1 MGGFVPGPVIRFT
14 VDAPGLS
21 QAVAPAMQDVKN
33 QARATSQA
41 IADDWRRMAAQMRA
55 ATVQGAM
62 SQRDLNSVHGALVVS
77 LDKEINLLRQRE
89 TLTNRELAS
98 LKAMTLERE
107 RQASALKNGGP
118 GITRGTEQAL
128 GQVSTQTTLG
138 IERMVDSL
146 VNRYMGGAAGA
157 LTRTLRDVSYYSML
171 ATGGTSAGG
180 GGILS
185 GFTGGLSKLAEMI
198 PAQTLLVGGF
208 ATAIGALG
216 IAGATAAHHLEETAQ
231 SINNVSAATGL
242 SATQVQ
248 VYSELA
254 KEMGLDANSITMEFA
269 RLQSQIGEFI
279 TKGKG
284 ADESS
289 QALIKV
295 LSGFGISVKDAQ
307 GHVRDIN
314 SILEDFA
321 DVTDQVGD
329 KNART
334 ALRLE
339 AFGTRGR
346 IVAQMM
352 NQATLEGKSFRDV
365 LQEISGSNVIIP
377 QSQIDSLQA
386 AKVHWDELTRT
397 ARGYVTVAEEILAKG
412 FLAVVPSLPESVTHI
427 PADRQQSPYATLT
440 PAQRAAMSGTLT
452 PGQSFTFGVSQAD
465 IDAVNA
471 KLLKQ
476 AEIIKDGGKNQYD
489 LAQAEKN
496 YAEAVK
502 DGQGAIAEQY
512 AKQIASL
519 QNIVGLEKSRA
530 EIAKRFRDEL
540 FKDNTTSH
548 PNEKDQTLDFLLQR
562 LTGGTPAQQARALAG
577 ALPTAPTPG
586 AGLYGALGPLG
597 SGAPSNE
604 EITAQAQKV
613 HQELIDLNMSAE
625 DKIRQQYNQE
635 PDYWKFIQQ
644 QFPIY
649 AQEASN
655 AIIDI
660 KKIEAQKLQEL
671 ADKAF
676 EKYKN
681 EAGQLFESLIS
692 GNTKDF
698 SKKLQKDIEDA
709 VLEPFKDAFEESF
722 GKMLQSVAGIFS
734 GSSSGTSGSTPV
746 SSASQSIS
754 QAIAK
759 LGNFFGLKT
768 SPNAPGGT
776 AGTFPGSIG
785 VSGSGSGT
793 AATLAAHLATQAM
806 YVQAQ
811 TVYLNGGG
819 VGSGSGPAGSSGGVG
834 GFTNPGVGSDFLAN
848 NNTPFGISS
857 FYGNNNPF
865 SGNGPLASYGN
876 GSQNPM
882 AKLLSS
888 TFGQDLTSIA
898 PGLLMGGLA
907 ALSGNTPAQ
916 AIAAGTTASS
926 LVKAFGNPTYNAKGQ
941 ATNFAGKL
949 GQGFQ
954 GAGLLAAGISQ
965 GGVTGGLEDV
975 AGGAQIGTAI
985 APGIGTAIG
994 AAVGA
999 MIGIV
1004 NGIFGA
1010 NSWQDRVKAAMNNQA
1025 IYLPPSENF
1034 SFASNGSIGSTLST
1048 GFSQSGQTFSQYGI
1062 NQPFYANAIY
1072 GPLTNAQKLQLAQT
1086 ELGMNSNQ
1094 PFLGFPNSST
1104 NPFEGG
1110 SIPGYKAYPT
1120 SPMPYIGNAPLG
1132 FNPPMSQPAPEI
1144 HFHIPNYVDQHS
1156 ASFVFKNLAPAIAD
1170 AVAPHLSRSIYTSSS
1185 GMSNGVRTAVNLP

>member
-1 MGGFVPGPVIRFT
+1 MGGFIPGPVIKFQ

-21 QAVAPAMQDVKN
+21 AAVAPAMQDVRN

-55 ATVQGAM
+55 SVSLGVT
-62 SQRDLNSVHGALVVS
+62 SQKDMNVAHAALVTS
-77 LDKEINLLRQRE
+77 LDKEINLLRQRDQLS
-89 TLTNRELAS
+89 TKELAN

-107 RQASALKNGGP
+107 RQASALKIGGP
-118 GITRGTEQAL
+118 GLTRGTEQAL

-146 VNRYMGGAAGA
+146 VNRYLGGAAGA
-157 LTRTLRDVSYYSML
+157 LFRTARDVSYYS
-171 ATGGTSAGG
+171 AQASGTTGGS
-180 GGILS
+180 GGIFSSFTS
-185 GFTGGLSKLAEMI
+185 G
-198 PAQTLLVGGF
+198 
-208 ATAIGALG
+208 
-216 IAGATAAHHLEETAQ
+216 AGTIMSSISPVTAAVGTFTAALAAEAAILGSVSKHMVDYAQ
-231 SINNVSAATGL
+231 SIQNTAAATGL
-242 SATQVQ
+242 SVVQVQ
-248 VYSELA
+248 QYNELA
-254 KEMGLDANSITMEFA
+254 KITGVEAGSLETAFSRLQVQLGEMITRNKDAASGNQNFGRVLKELGISADDSTGKLRPVNDIIGDFA
-269 RLQSQIGEFI
+269 RQLDTVQNPA
-279 TKGKG
+279 T
-284 ADESS
+284 
-289 QALIKV
+289 
-295 LSGFGISVKDAQ
+295 
-307 GHVRDIN
+307 
-314 SILEDFA
+314 
-321 DVTDQVGD
+321 
-329 KNART
+329 RT
-334 ALRLE
+334 ALTME
-339 AFGTRGR
+339 ALGTRGR
-346 IVAQMM
+346 VLAQIMEEARASGQSLSEMLTEM
-352 NQATLEGKSFRDV
+352 N
-365 LQEISGSNVIIP
+365 
-377 QSQIDSLQA
+377 
-386 AKVHWDELTRT
+386 KVT
-397 ARGYVTVAEEILAKG
+397 
-412 FLAVVPSLPESVTHI
+412 LPESEINQLLKEKAAWDGLTISIDAAKIKLEGYIATHLGTVSINPFAAASGAAGFAFGQFIRNHVTNPGAPTVNAPS
-427 PADRQQSPYATLT
+427 PADAAATM
-440 PAQRAAMSGTLT
+440 AKDAAAANV
-452 PGQSFTFGVSQAD
+452 Q
-465 IDAVNA
+465 
-471 KLLKQ
+471 LLRQ
-476 AEIIKDGGKNQYD
+476 AEIIKDGGLTQYN

-530 EIAKRFRDEL
+530 EIAKRFRDDLYKENL
-540 FKDNTTSH
+540 TTH
-548 PNEKDQTLDFLLQR
+548 PNEKDQTLNFLLQN
-562 LTGGTPAQQARALAG
+562 LTGGTPAQQARALASS
-577 ALPTAPTPG
+577 LPSNVTSGTN
-586 AGLYGALGPLG
+586 LYGPLGPIG

-625 DKIRQQYNQE
+625 DKIRQQYNDE
-635 PDYWKFIQQ
+635 LDYWKFIQQ

-660 KKIEAQKLQEL
+660 KKVEAQKLQEL

-681 EAGQLFESLIS
+681 EAGQLFDSLIS

-698 SKKLQKDIEDA
+698 SKKLQKDIEDI
-709 VLEPFKDAFEESF
+709 VLDPIKTDFENTF
-722 GKMLQSVAGIFS
+722 GKMLQDLAGLFGG
-734 GSSSGTSGSTPV
+734 GSSSGSTTGSASGSNVNAP
-746 SSASQSIS
+746 SGGFIG
-754 QAIAK
+754 K
-759 LGNFFGLKT
+759 LLSKAFSGFGIQN

-776 AGTFPGSIG
+776 AGWWHGSLG
-785 VSGSGSGT
+785 LGGGKSGT
-793 AATLAAHLATQAM
+793 GPAGQLATQAM

-811 TVYLNGGG
+811 VVYLSGGG
-819 VGSGSGPAGSSGGVG
+819 LGTGTGTLGNGI
-834 GFTNPGVGSDFLAN
+834 GSDFFSN
-848 NNTPFGISS
+848 NLSVPYGVSS
-857 FYGNNNPF
+857 FFTNNNPF
-865 SGNGPLASYGN
+865 AGNGPLASYGN
-876 GSQNPM
+876 ASGGSQNPL
-882 AKLLSS
+882 AAAV
-888 TFGQDLTSIA
+888 QA
-898 PGLLMGGLA
+898 AVPGLLMGGLA
-907 ALSGNTPAQ
+907 ALHGNTPAE
-916 AIAAGTTASS
+916 AIAAGTTAAS
-926 LVKAFGNPTYNAKGQ
+926 VTKAIAPNSA
-941 ATNFAGKL
+941 FAGKL

-1010 NSWQDRVKAAMNNQA
+1010 DSWQNRVKAAMNNQA

-1048 GFSQSGQTFSQYGI
+1048 GFSQSGQTLSQYGI

-1094 PFLGFPNSST
+1094 PFLGFPNQST
-1104 NPFEGG
+1104 SPFEGG
-1110 SIPGYKAYPT
+1110 SIPGYKTYPT
-1120 SPMPYIGNAPLG
+1120 APMPYIGNGPLG

-1156 ASFVFKNLAPAIAD
+1156 ASFVFKNLAPTIAD